1 MKRKLSDVITNYAN
15 TTQMHNMVAI
25 ARNYA
30 KKKINTKEG
39 LLTKY

>member
-30 KKKINTKEG
+30 KKKNKHKRRLIN
-39 LLTKY
+39 